1 LTLLAEEPILAEEKL
16 DLSQGSEKIPN
27 IRLSEVGTTGLSI
40 NDGRVEEQVRKE
52 LRWPHVITTYKN
64 MYNDP
69 MINAAVNLIEMM
81 IAKVDW
87 KVTAPDNPTP
97 EQLSKTKFIEQCMGD
112 MEHSWEDF
120 IKEVLSY
127 IVYGF
132 SVNEKVFRYRDKKSG
147 SAYEDNLIGWRKLAP
162 RSQDTL
168 ADWEWSTD
176 GRKLKGVYQDLS
188 RVSNNVGRFGAFF
201 EKQDAKGIFIK
212 RDKFLHFRY
221 NPRRDNPLGNSPLNA
236 CWLPYK
242 FRSII
247 EEQEAIGIARDLK
260 GMPILGL
267 HPKYMSPDATDED
280 KAIYEYYKNVMR
292 NIQNNEQGTLI
303 YPLMYND
310 QGKKIIEF
318 ELMSSE
324 GSKSYD
330 TNSIIKRYDDKI
342 LTALFADILKLGQ
355 DTHGSFSLAGA
366 KTNIVAVN
374 IEARL
379 KEISSVI
386 NNDLV
391 KQTFKLNGWGDT
403 QLPKITYEDLDE
415 EDLDELSK
423 LVQRIAAVGFLPKS
437 KEIVSQIVKRSGF
450 DGWEAILEMSDEEF
464 EKLFPEPTS
473 RSGDGMEEGSGN
485 GTSKSVSKKDNS
497 SSNNENA

>member
-1 LTLLAEEPILAEEKL
+1 MAEEKL
-16 DLSQGSEKIPN
+16 SLSTGAATIPN
-27 IRLSEVGTTGLSI
+27 IRLTEVGTTGLSV

-52 LRWPHVITTYKN
+52 LRWPHVIKTYKN

-87 KVTAPDNPTP
+87 KVTAPENATP
-97 EQLSKTKFIEQCMGD
+97 EQLSKTKFIEQCMHD

-147 SAYEDNLIGWRKLAP
+147 SAYSDNLIGWKKLAP

-168 ADWEWSTD
+168 ADWKWSKD
-176 GRKLKGVYQDLS
+176 GRTLQGVYQDLS
-188 RVSNNVGRFGAFF
+188 RVSNSIGRFDSFLKDK
-201 EKQDAKGIFIK
+201 EAKGIFIK
-212 RDKFLHFRY
+212 KDKFLLFRY

-242 FRSII
+242 FRTII

-267 HPKYMSPDATDED
+267 HPKYMSTDASEED

-355 DTHGSFSLAGA
+355 DSHGSFSLAGA

-379 KEISSVI
+379 KEIASVI

-391 KQTFKLNGWGDT
+391 KQTFKLNGWDDAK
-403 QLPKITYEDLDE
+403 LPKITYEDLDE

-423 LVQRIAAVGFLPKS
+423 LVQRVAAVGFLPKS
-437 KEIVSQIVKRSGF
+437 KAIVSQIVKRSGF
-450 DGWEAILEMSDEEF
+450 DGWEEILDLSDKEF
-464 EKLFPEPTS
+464 EKLFPEETS
-473 RSGDGMEEGSGN
+473 RSGDGMKKGSGN
-485 GTSKSVSKKDNS
+485 GTSDTVGKKDNS